1 MFKLNVSMMVRKR
14 FAIQNMGDSSEHKGM
29 LFSSTQRYGVNAVLR
44 QGL

>member
-14 FAIQNMGDSSEHKGM
+14 FAIQNMGDSSENKGR
-29 LFSSTQRYGVNAVLR
+29 LFSTQKYGVNAVLR